1 MKKKSSFTQTVP
13 SVDKSSRTMRITIRS
28 SSNFSLGDSIF
39 DMEIPQG
46 VSMTVPDQTLS
57 LRELI
62 DRYTRGVPV
71 RTHQPVYNG
80 DEDLP
85 DFERLDLVDL
95 DEARHYN
102 KVHAQKLKDQLIE
115 ENRLAAIAKAQND
128 DLPSGGS

>member
-1 MKKKSSFTQTVP
+1 MKKNLNSSQMVP
-13 SVDKSSRTMRITIRS
+13 SADKSSRTLRITIRS

-95 DEARHYN
+95 DEARHFN
-102 KVHAQKLKDQLIE
+102 KIHAQKLKEQLNE

-128 DLPSGGS
+128 DPSSGGS